1 MRRVYAKVRASKAG
15 KASAVNQAG
24 VSLWTFGERYSWA
37 SAILAEPSCTIEDN
51 LTPPHISSLLDPRLN
66 RSDRSFMEGA
76 HRFRFQTTIISAL
89 AGAALV
95 FALAFL
101 GKKLL
106 NPSNPTITPRDITGR
121 GALGGDEVST
131 IRLFESAQ
139 ASVVYITSLA
149 VERDFIS
156 MNVFEIPQGAGSGF
170 IWDSNGYIVTNF
182 HLIQNAQAAKVTLSD
197 QSAHDASLVG
207 AEPDKD
213 IAVLK
218 IDSSRLKLSPIPI
231 GTSKDLRVG
240 QRVYAIGNP
249 FGFDHTLT
257 TGIISGLGREIK
269 SVTERPIQGVI
280 QTDAAINPG
289 NSGGPLLDS
298 AGRLI
303 GMNTAIV
310 SPSGAYSGIGFAVP
324 VDTINRIVPQLIR
337 GGKVKKPGLG
347 IRVIESDLARR
358 QGIVGAIVANV
369 LSGSPA
375 EKHGL
380 EGIHR
385 SANGAI
391 ELGDVITS
399 IDDTPVEDGND
410 LLRVLD
416 EKAPGDRVTLRLN
429 KRGNIREVKVQLG
442 VLQ

>member
-1 MRRVYAKVRASKAG
+1 MGQSQHN
-15 KASAVNQAG
+15 S
-24 VSLWTFGERYSWA
+24 
-37 SAILAEPSCTIEDN
+37 
-51 LTPPHISSLLDPRLN
+51 TPTVL
-66 RSDRSFMEGA
+66 
-76 HRFRFQTTIISAL
+76 ISAL
-89 AGAALV
+89 VGAAVV
-95 FALAFL
+95 FATFFLAQHY
-101 GKKLL
+101 
-106 NPSNPTITPRDITGR
+106 NAQSTNAASSRRITER
-121 GALGGDEVST
+121 GALEADEVST
-131 IRLFESAQ
+131 IKLFESAQ
-139 ASVVYITSLA
+139 ASVVYITSLS

-170 IWDSNGYIVTNF
+170 IWHARGYIVTNF
-182 HLIQNAQAAKVTLSD
+182 HLIQSAQAAKVTLSD
-197 QSAHDASLVG
+197 QSIHHASLVG

-218 IDSSRLKLSPIPI
+218 IDPAGLTLSPIPI

-240 QRVYAIGNP
+240 QKVHAIGNP

-337 GGKVKKPGLG
+337 GGRVKKPGLG

-358 QGIVGAIVANV
+358 HGVVGAIVANV
-369 LSGSPA
+369 LPGSPA
-375 EKHGL
+375 EQNGL
-380 EGIHR
+380 EGVHR
-385 SANGAI
+385 TPTGAI
-391 ELGDVITS
+391 ELGDVITA
-399 IDDTPVEDGND
+399 IDNQPVEDGND

-416 EKAPGDRVTLRLN
+416 EKSPGDKVKLQINR
-429 KRGNIREVKVQLG
+429 RGHVRESTVKLG
-442 VLQ
+442 VIE

>member
-1 MRRVYAKVRASKAG
+1 MERENRLRIKTLL
-15 KASAVNQAG
+15 ASALV
-24 VSLWTFGERYSWA
+24 
-37 SAILAEPSCTIEDN
+37 
-51 LTPPHISSLLDPRLN
+51 
-66 RSDRSFMEGA
+66 GA
-76 HRFRFQTTIISAL
+76 T
-89 AGAALV
+89 LV
-95 FALAFL
+95 FAAFSL
-101 GKKLL
+101 GSHLL
-106 NPSNPTITPRDITGR
+106 RPSGSTTAPRNVTDR
-121 GALGGDEVST
+121 GALGSDEVST
-131 IRLFESAQ
+131 IQLFESAQ
-139 ASVVYITSLA
+139 VSVVYITSLA

-170 IWDSNGYIVTNF
+170 IWDASGYIVTNF
-182 HLIQNAQAAKVTLSD
+182 HLVQNAQAAKVTLSD
-197 QSAHDASLVG
+197 QSMHQATLVG

-218 IDSSRLKLSPIPI
+218 IDARALRLTPITI

-324 VDTINRIVPQLIR
+324 VDTINRIVPQIIK

-358 QGIVGAIVANV
+358 QGIVGAIVASV
-369 LSGSPA
+369 LPGSPA
-375 EKHGL
+375 EKYGL

-385 SANGAI
+385 TPSGAI
-391 ELGDVITS
+391 ELGDVITA
-399 IDDTPVEDGND
+399 IDDTAVEDGND

-416 EKAPGDRVTLRLN
+416 EKAPGDRVTLRLDR
-429 KRGNIREVKVQLG
+429 RGTSREVRIQLG
-442 VLQ
+442 VIQ

>member
-1 MRRVYAKVRASKAG
+1 MDRTLRSKV
-15 KASAVNQAG
+15 
-24 VSLWTFGERYSWA
+24 
-37 SAILAEPSCTIEDN
+37 
-51 LTPPHISSLLDPRLN
+51 
-66 RSDRSFMEGA
+66 
-76 HRFRFQTTIISAL
+76 QTTLLAAV

-95 FALAFL
+95 CAVFFIGSALLRQAA
-101 GKKLL
+101 
-106 NPSNPTITPRDITGR
+106 PSSTPRDIASR
-121 GALGGDEVST
+121 GALGTDEVST

-139 ASVVYITSLA
+139 ASVVYITSLS

-156 MNVFEIPQGAGSGF
+156 MNLFEIPQGAGSGF
-170 IWDSNGYIVTNF
+170 IWDARGHIVTNF

-197 QSAHDASLVG
+197 QSTHQASLVG

-213 IAVLK
+213 IAVIK
-218 IDSSRLKLSPIPI
+218 IDPSGLRLAPIPV

-269 SVTERPIQGVI
+269 SVTDRPIQGVI

-303 GMNTAIV
+303 GMNTAIL

-324 VDTINRIVPQLIR
+324 VDTINRIVPQLIK

-369 LSGSPA
+369 LPGSPA

-385 SANGAI
+385 IASGAI
-391 ELGDVITS
+391 ELGDVITA
-399 IDDTPVEDGND
+399 IDGIVVEDGND

-416 EKAPGDRVTLRLN
+416 ERSPGDRVTLTLN
-429 KRGNIREVKVQLG
+429 RRGSVRDVKIELG
-442 VLQ
+442 LIQ

>member
-1 MRRVYAKVRASKAG
+1 MDKK
-15 KASAVNQAG
+15 
-24 VSLWTFGERYSWA
+24 
-37 SAILAEPSCTIEDN
+37 
-51 LTPPHISSLLDPRLN
+51 
-66 RSDRSFMEGA
+66 RSFSIK
-76 HRFRFQTTIISAL
+76 TLIISAL
-89 AGAALV
+89 IGACVVLLSYLIIKRSVYRSTPLTIPRSVASRGD
-95 FALAFL
+95 L
-101 GKKLL
+101 G
-106 NPSNPTITPRDITGR
+106 SDETETIK
-121 GALGGDEVST
+121 
-131 IRLFESAQ
+131 LFENAQ
-139 ASVVYITSLA
+139 ASVVYITSLS

-170 IWDSNGYIVTNF
+170 IWDSAGYIVTNF
-182 HLIQNAQAAKVTLSD
+182 HLIQNAQAATVTLSD
-197 QSAHDASLVG
+197 QSTHQAKLIG

-218 IDSSRLKLSPIPI
+218 INSPGTNLSPIAV

-240 QRVYAIGNP
+240 QKVFAIGNP

-257 TGIISGLGREIK
+257 TGIISGLGREIR

-324 VDTINRIVPQLIR
+324 IDTINRIVPQIIKT
-337 GGKVKKPGLG
+337 GKATKPGLG

-358 QGIVGAIVANV
+358 HGVVGAIVANV
-369 LSGSPA
+369 IPGSPA
-375 EKHGL
+375 EKIGL

-385 SANGAI
+385 LANGAI
-391 ELGDVITS
+391 ELGDVITA
-399 IDDTPVEDGND
+399 INGIPVEDGND
-410 LLRVLD
+410 LLKVLD
-416 EKAPGDRVTLRLN
+416 EKAPGDKVDLQISR
-429 KRGNIREVKVQLG
+429 RGNSRRETARLG
-442 VLQ
+442 ILE